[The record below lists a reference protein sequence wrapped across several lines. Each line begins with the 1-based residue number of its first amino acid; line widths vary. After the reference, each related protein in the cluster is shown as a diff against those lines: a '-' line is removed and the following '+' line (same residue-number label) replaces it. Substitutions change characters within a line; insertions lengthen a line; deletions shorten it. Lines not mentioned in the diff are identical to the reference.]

1 MGFRDEGGKAFLRLA
16 WATFP
21 RYLPAMVSHHRLAGA
36 GLFLGAA
43 LFFGTPA
50 VAQPALPEAAGR
62 WLPPARTAVLQ
73 TLDKI
78 TGRVRT
84 MEAPIEQTVRFGTLD
99 IMARA
104 CRQRPPEE
112 APESAAFLEIREI
125 KPGETP
131 RTLFTGWMFASSP
144 AVSALEHP
152 VYDVWIIE
160 CRMAAPSGSSSR

>member
-1 MGFRDEGGKAFLRLA
+1 MSGC
-16 WATFP
+16 
-21 RYLPAMVSHHRLAGA
+21 HRLVSAIV
-36 GLFLGAA
+36 LGAA
-43 LFFGTPA
+43 CFLGGPLLAQTAPA
-50 VAQPALPEAAGR
+50 DPPGR
-62 WLPPARTAVLQ
+62 WLPPAPIAVLQ

-78 TGRVRT
+78 TGRVRRVD
-84 MEAPIEQTVRFGTLD
+84 APIEQTIRFGTLD

-131 RTLFTGWMFASSP
+131 RTLYVGWMFASSP

-160 CRMAAPSGSSSR
+160 CKMASPSGSSTR

>member
-1 MGFRDEGGKAFLRLA
+1 MLEA
-16 WATFP
+16 
-21 RYLPAMVSHHRLAGA
+21 HRLAGV
-36 GLFLGAA
+36 GLFFGLA
-43 LFFGTPA
+43 LFFGSPA
-50 VAQPALPEAAGR
+50 LAQPAVPALPQAAGR
-62 WLPPARTAVLQ
+62 WLPPAGAAVLQ

-84 MEAPIEQTVRFGTLD
+84 VEAPIEQTIRFGTLD
-99 IMARA
+99 IMART

-131 RTLFTGWMFASSP
+131 RTLFVGWMFASSP
-144 AVSALEHP
+144 AVSALEHA

-160 CRMAAPSGSSSR
+160 CKMAAPSGSSSR

>member
-1 MGFRDEGGKAFLRLA
+1 MLGR
-16 WATFP
+16 
-21 RYLPAMVSHHRLAGA
+21 HRLAA
-36 GLFLGAA
+36 AVVFATASFLAPGN
-43 LFFGTPA
+43 LA
-50 VAQPALPEAAGR
+50 VAQLAVPEPPSGSR

-84 MEAPIEQTVRFGTLD
+84 VEAPIEQTIRFGTLD
-99 IMARA
+99 IMARS

-125 KPGETP
+125 KLGETP
-131 RTLFTGWMFASSP
+131 RTLFVGWMFASSP

-152 VYDVWIIE
+152 VYDVWIID
-160 CRMAAPSGSSSR
+160 CKMATPSGSSSR